1 MNNYLDIILAE
12 GKYAFKVANKAN
24 KTEIKQAIEKKF
36 GVKVEKVN
44 ITNSHPKKKRVG
56 KYTGMTSKY
65 KKAIV
70 TLKKGE
76 TMISFKASRFY
87 IPVLLLGNTTGSK
100 TAGEVPVSKLTR

>member
-1 MNNYLDIILAE
+1 MDNYLDIIIAPIITE
-12 GKYAFKVANKAN
+12 KTAGMEPESKYAFKVANSAN

-36 GVKVEKVN
+36 NVKVMAVN

-70 TLKKGE
+70 TIKKGD
-76 TMISFKASRFY
+76 TISFD
-87 IPVLLLGNTTGSK
+87 
-100 TAGEVPVSKLTR
+100 

>member
-1 MNNYLDIILAE
+1 MSNYHDIIIAPIITEKSASLE
-12 GKYAFKVANKAN
+12 QKGTYVFKVANKAN

-76 TMISFKASRFY
+76 TISFD
-87 IPVLLLGNTTGSK
+87 
-100 TAGEVPVSKLTR
+100 

>member
-1 MNNYLDIILAE
+1 MSN
-12 GKYAFKVANKAN
+12 
-24 KTEIKQAIEKKF
+24 
-36 GVKVEKVN
+36 EKVN

-76 TMISFKASRFY
+76 TISFD
-87 IPVLLLGNTTGSK
+87 
-100 TAGEVPVSKLTR
+100 